1 MRNPEPF
8 SCFAPEVLALMK
20 RIGPVWSRDSAKH
33 RDLTLAALEPYLRA
47 APQDGVRVSR
57 NVAYGTHPRQ
67 VMDLYRPAGA
77 EPSPIVVFVHGG
89 AFVRGDKNINDYVY
103 ANVTTWFARQGYLAI
118 NMEYRLAP
126 EAVYPSGIQDI
137 ADVIAWLGQSGA
149 GFGGDPGRVFLV
161 GHSAGGAHVAGYAY
175 DPAPGY
181 LGRGV
186 RGVALISSR
195 VRADVLPENPNAGAV
210 RAYYGKDESLYG
222 ARSPVSHAADSSL
235 PTFVALAE
243 YENPLLDVYSL
254 ELAYRRSVAQ
264 RRAHAI
270 LRLPHHNHISIVA
283 HFNTEE
289 EILGRAILEFLEARA

>member
-1 MRNPEPF
+1 MHNPQPF

-20 RIGPVWSRDSAKH
+20 RIGPVWSKDSARH

-47 APQDGVRVSR
+47 APKEGVRMIR
-57 NVAYGTHPRQ
+57 DVAYGGHPRQ
-67 VMDLYRPAGA
+67 VMDLYRPAA
-77 EPSPIVVFVHGG
+77 DRPAPIIVFVHGG
-89 AFVRGDKNINDYVY
+89 AFVRGDRNINEFVY
-103 ANVTTWFARQGYLAI
+103 GNVTTWFARQGWLAV

-137 ADVIAWLGQSGA
+137 ANAVAWLGQHGTA
-149 GFGGDPGRVFLV
+149 HGGDPGQIFLV

-175 DPAPGY
+175 DPLPGY
-181 LGRGV
+181 LGAGV

-195 VRADVLPENPNAGAV
+195 LRADSLPENPNADAV
-210 RAYYGKDESLYG
+210 RAYYGADEGLYA
-222 ARSPVSHAADSSL
+222 ARSPVTHAADSSL

-254 ELAYRRSVAQ
+254 ELVYRRSVAQ
-264 RRAHAI
+264 RRAHAL
-270 LRLPHHNHISIVA
+270 LRLPHHNHISIMA

-289 EILGRAILEFLEARA
+289 EILGRAILDFFDAQR